1 MWKSIIIN
9 IVLSIVIILIGQRI
23 WDYFKTNYT
32 TKKTKNLVEFQ
43 SNKYKTIMEE
53 LERNLPPLPVA
64 VSASTK
70 SSHPPSLG
78 DTNFLSRE
86 EKEWLAKELDGYLN
100 SL

>member
-1 MWKSIIIN
+1 MWNSIIIN

-43 SNKYKTIMEE
+43 SNKYKTIMED
-53 LERNLPPLPVA
+53 LERNLPPLP
-64 VSASTK
+64 SATK
-70 SSHPPSLG
+70 SSQPPSLG
-78 DTNFLSRE
+78 DTTFLSRE

>member
-1 MWKSIIIN
+1 MWNSIIIN

-43 SNKYKTIMEE
+43 SNKYKTIMED
-53 LERNLPPLPVA
+53 LERNLPPLP
-64 VSASTK
+64 SASVSTNK
-70 SSHPPSLG
+70 TSQPSSLG
-78 DTNFLSRE
+78 DPIFLSRE